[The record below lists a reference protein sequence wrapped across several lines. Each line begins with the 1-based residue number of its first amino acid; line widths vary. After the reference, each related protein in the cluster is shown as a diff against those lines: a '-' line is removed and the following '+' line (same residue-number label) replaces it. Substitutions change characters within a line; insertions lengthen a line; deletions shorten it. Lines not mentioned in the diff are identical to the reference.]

1 MVLLL
6 SLTCQRNEFTLV
18 LHMFNNKGGK
28 FSNLTPAPVP
38 ITKNSKFQ
46 NLAGFLKHPSQ
57 LTKTRNFKNL
67 KFENGP
73 EVELVY
79 KKRISSSS
87 FHYPVFAVLVL
98 LLLVPTSSQQTCCI
112 GAPSAEREKRHPSL
126 VFNASATSYTAAEK
140 RFGSPPRED

>member
-18 LHMFNNKGGK
+18 LHMLSAGNFRT
-28 FSNLTPAPVP
+28 SLQHPSQL
-38 ITKNSKFQ
+38 TKNSKFQ

-57 LTKTRNFKNL
+57 LTKTRNFENL

-79 KKRISSSS
+79 KKRVSSSR
-87 FHYPVFAVLVL
+87 FHYPVFAVLV

-112 GAPSAEREKRHPSL
+112 GAQSAEREKRYPSL